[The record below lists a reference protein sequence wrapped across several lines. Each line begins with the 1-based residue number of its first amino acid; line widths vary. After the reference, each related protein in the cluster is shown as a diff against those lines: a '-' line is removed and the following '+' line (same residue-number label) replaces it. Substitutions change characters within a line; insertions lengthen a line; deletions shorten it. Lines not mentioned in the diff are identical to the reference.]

1 MGPRA
6 AKILGAIRGDVS
18 PVPAGI
24 HLAPSAPVPQAVGG
38 ASSGGSRGIFLED
51 PSRWPYKGGYMQGT
65 DERGGKGSF

>member
-6 AKILGAIRGDVS
+6 AKILGAIRGDAS

-38 ASSGGSRGIFLED
+38 ASSGGSRGIFHRGGLIKEVTWRVQMREEGRD
-51 PSRWPYKGGYMQGT
+51 PSRL
-65 DERGGKGSF
+65 R